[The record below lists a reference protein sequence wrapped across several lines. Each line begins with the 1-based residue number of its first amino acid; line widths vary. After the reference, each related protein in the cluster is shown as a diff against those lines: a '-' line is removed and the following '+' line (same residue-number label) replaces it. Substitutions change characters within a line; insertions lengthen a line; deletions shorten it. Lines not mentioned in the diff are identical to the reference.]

1 MTLPIPFAES
11 RATVVGALALLVVA
25 WLLASRVAL
34 AQPAPSGSGV
44 VPAPSASGVAPAP
57 SGSGVA
63 PASAPGVAPTPS
75 GSGVAPAP
83 SGSAPPAGSSAAP
96 SAPPPGVVVP
106 KLVTAPDVPYPE
118 GAKGDATVA
127 LTVVVAKDGTVR
139 EATPTEENKPFSDV
153 AAEKVKTFVYE
164 PATRNGVPIVAKI
177 RIEIVFREPPP
188 PPPPPRVALAPP
200 LPKGLPPMVIE
211 QVDVRGLR
219 AEAGRT
225 ASLSR
230 AEVRQ
235 VPGTFGDPF
244 RAVEIMPGVT
254 PIVSGLPYFFIRGAP
269 PGNVGYFLDGLR
281 VPVLFHVGA
290 GPSVI
295 HPALV
300 KQVDLYPGGYPARFG
315 RFAGGIVA
323 GEMQDPLE
331 RPHGEFNLRLFDV
344 GAFAETPFADGRGS
358 VAVGGRYSYT
368 GALFSLF
375 SPSTI
380 LDYWDYQGRATFDL
394 TPDDRISVFAMG
406 SYDFLGQTIEGV
418 DEPLT
423 LFGAEFHR
431 LDFRYDHRI
440 GNRGRLRSA
449 FTLGIDKSRISQE
462 RNTRDRLIG
471 TRTDMEYR
479 LSPEVLLRA
488 GSDAQIDSY
497 DVQTG
502 QADLGPSGTTLLSL
516 FPSRAD
522 FVLGARADVVLT
534 PSPRFEVVPGIR
546 ADLFASQGATAVGID
561 PRLATRTKV
570 SDRVS
575 VLAAAGLAHQAPA
588 FVVPVPGFTPGG
600 IRGGLQKAVQQS
612 LGLEL
617 AVMTDTTFTATL
629 FHNGFFDMSDPLGAT
644 APQPPSCPPG
654 AFPRDTLAGDRGAG
668 GGGGGGGGTCGARF
682 PQGTIGTDRSGG
694 GGQGSETSGNSL
706 AVSALEVRTRG
717 RSYGMELFLK
727 KRLTSRV
734 GGFFS
739 YTLSRSTR
747 TFENREYT
755 ATFDRTHVLNVALA
769 FDLGHNWR
777 AGTRVVFY
785 TGVPQA
791 TDPSAPSTSRL
802 PAFFR
807 VDLRLEKR
815 WNIGKTAWLSVVAE
829 WLNATLTK
837 ESIAQNCTL
846 AGCTATYIGPVT
858 IPSIGLEGGI

>member
-1 MTLPIPFAES
+1 MPS
-11 RATVVGALALLVVA
+11 GALPAA
-25 WLLASRVAL
+25 AAS
-34 AQPAPSGSGV
+34 
-44 VPAPSASGVAPAP
+44 SASAPAP
-57 SGSGVA
+57 SSV
-63 PASAPGVAPTPS
+63 PT
-75 GSGVAPAP
+75 
-83 SGSAPPAGSSAAP
+83 
-96 SAPPPGVVVP
+96 GVVPP

-118 GAKGDATVA
+118 GAKGAATVV
-127 LTVVVAKDGTVR
+127 LTVVVEKNGTVR
-139 EATPTEENKPFSDV
+139 EATPTLENKPFSDV
-153 AAEKVKTFVYE
+153 AAASVKSFVYA
-164 PATRNGVPIVAKI
+164 PATRDGLPIVAKI
-177 RIEIVFREPPP
+177 RVEIAFSEPPP
-188 PPPPPRVALAPP
+188 PPPPRELRVAVAPP
-200 LPKGLPPMVIE
+200 PPKARAPMVIE
-211 QVDVRGLR
+211 QVDVRGVR

-290 GPSVI
+290 GPSVV
-295 HPALV
+295 HPGLV
-300 KQVDLYPGGYPARFG
+300 RQVDLYPGGYPARFG

-323 GEMQDPLE
+323 GEMQEPLE
-331 RPHGEFNLRLFDV
+331 RPHGELNLRLFDV
-344 GAFAETPFADGRGS
+344 GALAETPFANGRGS
-358 VAVGGRYSYT
+358 VALGGRYSYT

-449 FTLGIDKSRISQE
+449 FTLGIDKSRISQD

-471 TRTDMEYR
+471 TRTDLEYR
-479 LSPEVLLRA
+479 LSPEALLRA

-502 QADLGPSGTTLLSL
+502 LPDLGPAAQSLLSL

-522 FVLGARADVVLT
+522 LVMGARADVVFT
-534 PSPRFEVVPGIR
+534 PSSRFEVVPGIR

-570 SDRVS
+570 TERVS

-612 LGLEL
+612 LGVEL
-617 AVMTDTTFTATL
+617 ALMTDTTFTATL

-644 APQPPSCPPG
+644 APVPPG
-654 AFPRDTLAGDRGAG
+654 CPAGTFAEGTLAGDRTG
-668 GGGGGGGGTCGARF
+668 GGGGGGNACGPRF
-682 PQGTIGTDRSGG
+682 PQGTVGGDRSGG
-694 GGQGSETSGNSL
+694 GGQGSETRGNQR
-706 AVSALEVRTRG
+706 AVTALEVRTRG

-727 KRLTSRV
+727 KRLTSRL

-755 ATFDRTHVLNVALA
+755 ATFDRAHVLNVAVAL
-769 FDLGHNWR
+769 DLGRNWR

-785 TGVPQA
+785 TGVPKALDPADPEA
-791 TDPSAPSTSRL
+791 TRL
-802 PAFFR
+802 PPFFR

-815 WNIGKTAWLSVVAE
+815 WNLGKTAWLSVVAE

-846 AGCTATYIGPVT
+846 SGCEATYIGPVT